1 MAIGPRTFLDE
12 LISLANGENIVHHSA
27 TAYPVLS
34 REEILRR
41 QPDVIIATSDIVH
54 STTDLLTPYPEWKSL
69 DAVQRKQV
77 AASSTPAL
85 SAGQGHASSTAC
97 SQSSKPSTPP
107 SDFCSDSF
115 LLFTFH
121 SEYIPRAAI
130 GFPQTQLQ
138 ALTTMTDSSKSLFV
152 AVAGNIGAGK
162 SSLTRLLSEHF
173 GWNPYFE
180 SVDDNPY
187 LPDFY
192 ADMKRW
198 SFHLQIYFLANRF
211 KHHKRMTESGE
222 PVIQDRS
229 IYEDAEIFARNLHDI
244 GKMDDRDYSNYVS
257 LFQVMTDYL
266 KSPDLMVYLRA
277 SVDTLIQQISRSRAL
292 F

>member
-1 MAIGPRTFLDE
+1 
-12 LISLANGENIVHHSA
+12 
-27 TAYPVLS
+27 
-34 REEILRR
+34 
-41 QPDVIIATSDIVH
+41 
-54 STTDLLTPYPEWKSL
+54 
-69 DAVQRKQV
+69 
-77 AASSTPAL
+77 
-85 SAGQGHASSTAC
+85 
-97 SQSSKPSTPP
+97 
-107 SDFCSDSF
+107 
-115 LLFTFH
+115 
-121 SEYIPRAAI
+121 
-130 GFPQTQLQ
+130 
-138 ALTTMTDSSKSLFV
+138 MTDSSKSLFV

-162 SSLTRLLSEHF
+162 SSLTRLLAERF

-192 ADMKRW
+192 GDMSRW

-222 PVIQDRS
+222 SVIQDRS

-266 KSPDLMVYLRA
+266 KSPDLMIYLRA
-277 SVDTLIQQISRSRAL
+277 SIDTLVQQISRRGRSFEQGIQREYLEQLNKHYEDWITNYRRGPLLIIESDNLDFVNRQTDLELVVRLVNARLSSTRA
-292 F
+292 

>member
-1 MAIGPRTFLDE
+1 
-12 LISLANGENIVHHSA
+12 
-27 TAYPVLS
+27 
-34 REEILRR
+34 
-41 QPDVIIATSDIVH
+41 
-54 STTDLLTPYPEWKSL
+54 
-69 DAVQRKQV
+69 
-77 AASSTPAL
+77 
-85 SAGQGHASSTAC
+85 
-97 SQSSKPSTPP
+97 
-107 SDFCSDSF
+107 
-115 LLFTFH
+115 
-121 SEYIPRAAI
+121 
-130 GFPQTQLQ
+130 
-138 ALTTMTDSSKSLFV
+138 MTDSSKSLFV

-162 SSLTRLLSEHF
+162 SSLTRLLAERF

-192 ADMKRW
+192 GDMSRW

-222 PVIQDRS
+222 SVIQDRS

-266 KSPDLMVYLRA
+266 KSPDLMIYLRA
-277 SVDTLIQQISRSRAL
+277 SIDTLVKQISRRGRSFEQGIQREYLEQLNKHYEGWITGYRRGPLLIVESDNLDFVNRQTDLEQVVSLVKARLGSTRA
-292 F
+292 